1 MGAGNRPQGTKTKA
15 AKRRGVRARGE
26 KEGSTRKKGAAG
38 ERIRGR
44 EAEGKGESGG
54 RPQELFRA
62 GESDEKNGLAM
73 NAAGKKARERRNAP
87 AP

>member
-1 MGAGNRPQGTKTKA
+1 MRAGKKKRVPVYNRVSF
-15 AKRRGVRARGE
+15 RGVRARGE
-26 KEGSTRKKGAAG
+26 KEGSARKKGAAG

-62 GESDEKNGLAM
+62 GESDEKNGLA
-73 NAAGKKARERRNAP
+73 
-87 AP
+87 